1 MRNMEQENKKLL
13 EMTKEE
19 EISFMSRITEFFVK
33 LMDKFTKGKYSTPE
47 EQEFFSDE
55 KNLYNEDGSFTEE
68 YQRRIDEL
76 EEYVR
81 HNSVDDFLVEVHSK
95 DSEEFGPAYNENEVA
110 ILKSGLGYISKQQ
123 EIVAE
128 IIAAKKMAKRKG
140 IPFDFDTYL
149 KKRIEQEGDD
159 FEEAKENIREYV
171 KENIEEI
178 NEECPEFAEYLG
190 IVIDKSNTIE
200 EEE

>member
-1 MRNMEQENKKLL
+1 MEQENKKLQ

-19 EISFMSRITEFFVK
+19 EISFLSRITEFFVK
-33 LMDKFTKGKYSTPE
+33 LMDKFTKGKYSTQE

-81 HNSVDDFLVEVHSK
+81 HNSVDGFLVEVHSK

-110 ILKSGLGYISKQQ
+110 ILKSGLGFISEQQ
-123 EIVAE
+123 KIVAE

-140 IPFDFDTYL
+140 IPFDFDSYL
-149 KKRIEQEGDD
+149 RKKIEQEGGD

-190 IVIDKSNTIE
+190 IVIEKSNTTE